1 MSLMFNRCYKLSS
14 LPNISKGNTNNV
26 TDIWRMFSGYS
37 SFSSLFDD
45 SKLNTNNV
53 KDMSGMFIE
62 CKESLNIP
70 SKFK

>member
-1 MSLMFNRCYKLSS
+1 MILMFNRCYKLSS

-26 TDIWRMFSGYS
+26 TDMWSIFSGYS
-37 SFSSLFDD
+37 SLSSLPDN

-53 KDMSGMFIE
+53 TNMSDIFIG
-62 CKESLNIP
+62 CKESLNIS